1 MGNLKDKFI
10 HLTGSVPADC
20 PGHDVALV
28 KRFVAGLA
36 EGILRNGGGLV
47 VLVNKGEPNSTIPF
61 DWDAIEA
68 AVEFETVFQSR
79 RVLLRTVR
87 RSDYQSAL
95 SEEQLELLGRIARNT
110 EDQPIPA
117 RDWTGGTIRRQQ
129 LQQADAAIII
139 GGSKGVEDTAKLMRK
154 VGKPVLPLNFHVGSQ
169 PQEMGGAR
177 LYEESLANPGSYM
190 PRTHR
195 AISTQTDALHVRD
208 DTSAERVASEVVSII
223 ANEMRG
229 PSWLRRVGR
238 KAQTAYRK
246 SDPVLNIIFRANA
259 GYNLSGNIPL

>member
-1 MGNLKDKFI
+1 MGNLKGKFI

-20 PGHDVALV
+20 SSHDVALV

-36 EGILRNGGGLV
+36 EGVLRNGGGLV
-47 VLVNKGEPNSTIPF
+47 VLVNRGEPNSTIPF
-61 DWDAIEA
+61 DWDVIEA

-154 VGKPVLPLNFHVGSQ
+154 AGQPVLPLNFHIRTQSRETGGS
-169 PQEMGGAR
+169 R
-177 LYEESLANPGSYM
+177 LYEESLTDPGSYM

-195 AISTQTDALHVRD
+195 ALSAQTDALHVRD
-208 DTSAERVASEVVSII
+208 DASAERVASEVIAII
-223 ANEMRG
+223 ANEMRR
-229 PSWLRRVGR
+229 PNWLRRIGGKV
-238 KAQTAYRK
+238 QTIYRK

-259 GYNLSGNIPL
+259 GYNLSENIPL

>member
-1 MGNLKDKFI
+1 MGNLKGKFI
-10 HLTGSVPADC
+10 HLTGSVRADS

-36 EGILRNGGGLV
+36 QGVLRNGGGLV

-61 DWDAIEA
+61 DWDVIEA
-68 AVEFETVFQSR
+68 AVEFETTFQSK

-87 RSDYQSAL
+87 RADYQSAL

-110 EDQPIPA
+110 EDEPIPA

-154 VGKPVLPLNFHVGSQ
+154 AGKPVMPLNFHMESQSRETGGS
-169 PQEMGGAR
+169 R
-177 LYEESLANPGSYM
+177 LYEESLTDPGSYM
-190 PRTHR
+190 RRTHR
-195 AISTQTDALHVRD
+195 AISTQTDVLHVRD
-208 DTSAERVASEVVSII
+208 DASAERVANEVVAII
-223 ANEMRG
+223 ANEMRR
-229 PSWLRRVGR
+229 PSWLRRIGGKV
-238 KAQTAYRK
+238 QTVYRK
-246 SDPVLNIIFRANA
+246 SDPILNVIFRANA
-259 GYNLSGNIPL
+259 GYNLSQNIPL

>member
-1 MGNLKDKFI
+1 MKNLKDKFI

-20 PGHDVALV
+20 PGDDVALV
-28 KRFVAGLA
+28 KRFVSGLA

-68 AVEFETVFQSR
+68 AVEFETVSQSG

-95 SEEQLELLGRIARNT
+95 SDEQLELLGRIARNT
-110 EDQPIPA
+110 EDQPIPV

-139 GGSKGVEDTAKLMRK
+139 GGSRGVEDTSKLMRK
-154 VGKPVLPLNFHVGSQ
+154 AGKPVLPLNFRVGPQSQ
-169 PQEMGGAR
+169 EAGGAR
-177 LYEESLANPGSYM
+177 LYEESLASPGSYM
-190 PRTHR
+190 PKTHR
-195 AISTQTDALHVRD
+195 SISTRTDALHVRD
-208 DTSAERVASEVVSII
+208 DASAERVANEVVSII
-223 ANEMRG
+223 ADEMRR
-229 PSWLRRVGR
+229 PSWLRRIGGKV
-238 KAQTAYRK
+238 QTVYRK

-259 GYNLSGNIPL
+259 GYNLSQNIPL